1 MSDTKK
7 IKLRGFQG
15 ISMNYQIFSTVI
27 ILGALMF
34 ACSETQNPVADV
46 SENGPSVSAESST
59 DLFLKD
65 LSGQSVRV
73 NNYDVTFNGK
83 SYNAESDQSTF
94 SYTVSGTDVEPA
106 LNFFFLETPACAGG
120 AVTFSPEQS
129 AKVGDNGIT
138 WESSIPTS
146 GSRDYSITYSGDLPV
161 GLVDAT
167 IESGNSI
174 DTEEVP
180 GPCKGIYTIS
190 GNVFVDGNTNQQKES
205 TESGIRNVTVVLTDI
220 NGSEL
225 SQKTNLTGSYSFTV
239 FTGSSQADFTIKVAE
254 ETTLDD
260 TDFNEQLFETYT
272 PTTLPAEKNVTVN
285 NADVSGTDFGFNPQT
300 QKIIQQFED
309 GTILLN
315 TEEPKFWIKQFRF
328 AKNNNSKAEIPAA
341 ELLGYLLEIENL
353 LLDNP
358 FKFGDNK
365 IENAL
370 DILTKPTK
378 TDLEELLVQLLTA
391 ELNVVSGRGSN
402 SPDFDLA
409 LLAFGENAAA
419 EESVTSGVALQ
430 VIGSV
435 ADATSTSTSTSTSDA
450 SSLLTS
456 FNFSGG
462 GGGGV
467 GD

>member
-15 ISMNYQIFSTVI
+15 MTMNYQIFTMVI

-34 ACSETQNPVADV
+34 ACSETQNPVADI
-46 SENGPSVSAESST
+46 SESGSSVSAESST
-59 DLFLKD
+59 DFFSKD
-65 LSGQSVRV
+65 VTGQTVRV

-83 SYNAESDQSTF
+83 FYNSESDQSTF

-106 LNFFFLETPACAGG
+106 LNFFFLETPECAGG
-120 AVTFSPEQS
+120 AVSFSPEQS
-129 AKVGDNGIT
+129 AKVGDSGIK

-174 DTEEVP
+174 DTQDVP

-190 GNVFVDGNTNQQKES
+190 GNVFVDGNTDQQKQS
-205 TESGIRNVTVVLTDI
+205 TESGIQNVTVLLTSSNSD
-220 NGSEL
+220 EL
-225 SQKTNLTGSYSFTV
+225 SQKTTKTGDYSFTV

-254 ETTLDD
+254 ETPLDD
-260 TDFNEQLFETYT
+260 TDFNEQLFDTYT
-272 PTTLPAEKNVTVN
+272 ITTLPAEKNVTVN

-315 TEEPKFWIKQFRF
+315 TEEPKFWIKQLRF
-328 AKNNNSKAEIPAA
+328 AKNNNSKAEIPADT
-341 ELLGYLLEIENL
+341 LLGYLVEIEGL

-358 FKFGDNK
+358 FQFGDNK

-378 TDLEELLVQLLTA
+378 TDLEELLVQLLAA
-391 ELNVVSGRGSN
+391 ELNVVSGRGSD

-419 EESVTSGVALQ
+419 EESAASGVALQ
-430 VIGSV
+430 VMGGV
-435 ADATSTSTSTSTSDA
+435 AESTATSTSTSTSDETE
-450 SSLLTS
+450 LLAS
-456 FNFSGG
+456 FNLGG
-462 GGGGV
+462 SGGGV